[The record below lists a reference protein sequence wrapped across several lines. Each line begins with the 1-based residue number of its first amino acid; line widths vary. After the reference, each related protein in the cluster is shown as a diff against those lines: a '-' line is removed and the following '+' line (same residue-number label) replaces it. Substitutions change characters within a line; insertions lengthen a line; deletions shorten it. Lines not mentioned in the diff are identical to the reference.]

1 MAEIVASILAEN
13 REQVLHAAARAAMDG
28 ADWVELRLD
37 RWPLDADLEP
47 VIGAIRLP
55 VLVACRTQEDGGAW
69 RGTLGERR
77 ELFGAA
83 LSAEIGRAHV

>member
-37 RWPLDADLEP
+37 R
-47 VIGAIRLP
+47 
-55 VLVACRTQEDGGAW
+55 
-69 RGTLGERR
+69 
-77 ELFGAA
+77 
-83 LSAEIGRAHV
+83 